1 MQSEDKLLKTSSVEK
16 IGERVEI
23 DLQNNSNKMREN
35 VSANAE
41 STKWEEE
48 LIEIDVSEKTDDLII
63 KSMDYRSQKRNL
75 FYNVKD
81 L

>member
-1 MQSEDKLLKTSSVEK
+1 MFIPEEIYAKVEDKLLKTSSVEK

-48 LIEIDVSEKTDDLII
+48 LTNRLPRLSTIPLSLEGLLPSV
-63 KSMDYRSQKRNL
+63 
-75 FYNVKD
+75 
-81 L
+81 